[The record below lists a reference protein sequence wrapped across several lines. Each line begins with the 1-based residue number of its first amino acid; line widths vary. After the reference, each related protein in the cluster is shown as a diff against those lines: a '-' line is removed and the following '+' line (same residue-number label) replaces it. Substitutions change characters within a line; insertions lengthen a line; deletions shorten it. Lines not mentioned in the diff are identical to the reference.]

1 MDGSPAT
8 RSIYLSELLSSE
20 VYSNENLNINQ
31 KLMDEME
38 EHCEDQLNLNMFAKN
53 KTENIGSKTKSHL
66 GPGLN
71 HSWVHDQIVL
81 RNRGESQRVRAYMFP
96 CVRV

>member
-38 EHCEDQLNLNMFAKN
+38 VRCEDQLNLNMFAKN

-71 HSWVHDQIVL
+71 RIWVQDRITLGSRTKSHSGLGPNHIWV
-81 RNRGESQRVRAYMFP
+81 
-96 CVRV
+96 

>member
-38 EHCEDQLNLNMFAKN
+38 VRCEDQLNLNMFAKN

-71 HSWVHDQIVL
+71 HSWVRDQIVF
-81 RNRGESQRVRAYMFP
+81 RTRAESQRVPSALSSL
-96 CVRV
+96 